1 MKISSDDQK
10 AISVILIYTALLFF
24 LIGMAA
30 PIQNGFSLPGRNLHG
45 RTLHCGGVGSAGRG
59 RILVL
64 AGRGNKSDE
73 GLNRRRRQPFPI
85 TAAPPSE

>member
-30 PIQNGFSLPGRNLHG
+30 RFKMDFHYRDQIS
-45 RTLHCGGVGSAGRG
+45 TAG
-59 RILVL
+59 LSTAAVL
-64 AGRGNKSDE
+64 AALAVIVFLFSWKRKQE
-73 GLNRRRRQPFPI
+73 
-85 TAAPPSE
+85 